1 MKRDIITIDADR
13 CSGCGQCV
21 TGCPEGAIQ
30 MIDGK
35 ARLVSD
41 LFCDGLGACI
51 GTCPEGAISIE
62 QREAEPYSEAL
73 TLDNIIPH
81 GANTIK
87 AHLKHLKDHG
97 ETAYH
102 TQALEILKEKGFDI
116 EDLAREETMACGCSG
131 THARKIEKP
140 GAAAEAT
147 PVQAPAPAATST
159 AKTTVDSELRQ
170 WPVQLQLVNP
180 ASDYFENADLLIS
193 ADCVPYAFGDF
204 QRKFLKGKV
213 VITFCPKLDQGLDR
227 YVDKLAQI
235 FTLHRINSVTV
246 VRMEVPCCGGIE
258 VILQRALDQA
268 GKKLAL
274 RTHVISVEGEIIS
287 SSGLLQSRTWK
298 DIPPVLD
305 QPGKYGVKV
314 YDAPEG
320 EIVYMALEPGAEI
333 KAHITPVN
341 VAFYVLE
348 GSATLQVGS
357 EKQTFPA
364 DTVIDSP
371 KDIPHAVYNESDA
384 PLRLLVIKMPKPQ
397 K

>member
-1 MKRDIITIDADR
+1 MKRNIITIDPDM
-13 CSGCGQCV
+13 CTGCGNCI

-30 MIDGK
+30 LIDGK

-41 LFCDGLGACI
+41 LFCDGLGACL
-51 GTCPEGAISIE
+51 GTCPMGAITIE
-62 QREAEPYSEAL
+62 EREAEPYNEAL
-73 TLDNIIPH
+73 VLDNIIPH
-81 GANTIK
+81 GDNTIK

-97 ETAYH
+97 ETKYH
-102 TQALEILKEKGFDI
+102 TQALEILKGKGFNI

-140 GAAAEAT
+140 GAAVPT
-147 PVQAPAPAATST
+147 PPPAPGPVAAPV
-159 AKTTVDSELRQ
+159 AKSKVDSELRQ
-170 WPVQLQLVNP
+170 WPVQLTLINP
-180 ASDYFENADLLIS
+180 AADYFDAADLLIS
-193 ADCVPYAFGDF
+193 ADCVPYAYGDF
-204 QRKFLKGKV
+204 QKDFLKGRI

-235 FTLHRINSVTV
+235 FTLHRIRSVTV

-258 VILQRALDQA
+258 AILQKAMEQA
-268 GKKLAL
+268 GTKLNVV
-274 RTHVISVEGEIIS
+274 THVVSVEGKVIATT
-287 SSGLLQSRTWK
+287 GLLRSRSWK

-305 QPGKYGVKV
+305 KPGKLGVKV

-333 KAHITPVN
+333 ASHITPVN

-348 GSATLQVGS
+348 GTVTLQIGEERGS
-357 EKQTFPA
+357 YPP

-371 KDIPHAVYNESDA
+371 KDIPHAVYNESSA
-384 PLRLLVIKMPKPQ
+384 PVRLLVIKMPKP
-397 K
+397 